1 MSASAPALPAALAGK
16 VPPLALPVGS
26 VRALITLATLGSVWY
41 HQFQGLAIPPVLGDT
56 LLLVLGYYFGTRN
69 ASSPAAP
76 AGADA
81 LAGAAADRESNP
93 KDPLFLPRG
102 MIRILIV
109 VGFAAIAMKLFNEGK
124 FDPRNPPPEF
134 PIPLLGGFLGAGIT
148 RGGFA
153 RIGKMLAVRITNMI
167 GHLFALSTLIVVLGY
182 CGAAAAGMGDWLT
195 TETSAIFAGVVGF
208 YMGKR

>member
-1 MSASAPALPAALAGK
+1 MSASAPAVPAALAGK

-26 VRALITLATLGSVWY
+26 VRALITLATLGTVWF
-41 HQFQGLAIPPVLGDT
+41 HQFQHLAIPPVLADT

-69 ASSPAAP
+69 AASTAGTAP
-76 AGADA
+76 AADA
-81 LAGAAADRESNP
+81 LAAAPAADREANR

-109 VGFAAIAMKLFNEGK
+109 VGFAAIGMKLFNDGK
-124 FDPRNPPPEF
+124 IDPGNPPPEYA
-134 PIPLLGGFLGAGIT
+134 LLGGFLGASAT

-153 RIGKMLAVRITNMI
+153 RLGRMLAVKIVNFV
-167 GHLFALSTLIVVLGY
+167 GHVLAGATLFVVLAY
-182 CGAAAAGMGDWLT
+182 CAATIAGLT
-195 TETSAIFAGVVGF
+195 DYLTAETSAIFAGIVGF

>member
-1 MSASAPALPAALAGK
+1 MSASAPAVPAALAGK

-69 ASSPAAP
+69 AVSPAVP
-76 AGADA
+76 TGADA
-81 LAGAAADRESNP
+81 LAGPAADRESNP

-109 VGFAAIAMKLFNEGK
+109 VGFVAIGMKLFNEGN

-153 RIGKMLAVRITNMI
+153 RIGKLLAVRITNMI
-167 GHLFALSTLIVVLGY
+167 GHFFALSTLVVVLGY
-182 CGAAAAGMGDWLT
+182 CGAAVAGMGDWLT